1 MSSQERI
8 KSVRGERGE
17 RAERGGRLRAS
28 ESMASS
34 VASGLQRA
42 PAPGAGAADLGRVL
56 LTDDY
61 FSDVNPRSMRR
72 LMNVLYVT
80 GTGRG
85 SVPLATYF
93 LNAPKSFRS

>member
-8 KSVRGERGE
+8 KPQPTKESVR
-17 RAERGGRLRAS
+17 RLRPS
-28 ESMASS
+28 ESIASS
-34 VASGLQRA
+34 VASGLHRAVPA
-42 PAPGAGAADLGRVL
+42 PAGGAADLGRVL

-80 GTGRG
+80 GK
-85 SVPLATYF
+85 YF
-93 LNAPKSFRS
+93 YPI

>member
-8 KSVRGERGE
+8 KNQPKEVPSNSVIAARTR
-17 RAERGGRLRAS
+17 RLRPS
-28 ESMASS
+28 ESVASS
-34 VASGLQRA
+34 VASGLHRSA
-42 PAPGAGAADLGRVL
+42 PAAGAADLGRVL

-80 GTGRG
+80 GE
-85 SVPLATYF
+85 L
-93 LNAPKSFRS
+93 